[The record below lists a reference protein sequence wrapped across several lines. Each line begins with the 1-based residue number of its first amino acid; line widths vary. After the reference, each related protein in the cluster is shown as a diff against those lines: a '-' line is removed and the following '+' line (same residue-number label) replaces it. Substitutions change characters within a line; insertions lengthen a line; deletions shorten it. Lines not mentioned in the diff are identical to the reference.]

1 MNGKKTKVM
10 TVNVQ
15 RPANI
20 KVGEEPIELVKT
32 FTYLGSVMTEEGGT
46 EEDIKSRLGKARGVF
61 AQLNPV
67 WRSSQFRVDSKLK
80 IYQSCVVSVLLY
92 GSECWR
98 MTQQDSAALSVFQT
112 SCLRKICRIFW
123 PDTISNRDLL
133 KKTKKEDILTTIRR
147 RRWRWVSH
155 TLRREKDNIART
167 ALTWTPEGRR
177 RRGRPKITWR
187 RTIEAEAGTM
197 NRSWRELETLAQDRH
212 EWGNLV
218 GALCASSR
226 RKEPE

>member
-1 MNGKKTKVM
+1 MM

-15 RPANI
+15 RPVNI
-20 KVGEEPIELVKT
+20 TLDEEPIKLVKA
-32 FTYLGSVMTEEGGT
+32 FTYLHSVVTEGGT
-46 EEDIKSRLGKARGVF
+46 EEDIRSRLGKARRVF
-61 AQLNPV
+61 AQLNSV
-67 WRSSQFRVDSKLK
+67 WRSSQFRVATKLK
-80 IYQSCVVSVLLY
+80 IYQSCVVSVLIY

-112 SCLRKICRIFW
+112 SCLLKICRIFW

-133 KKTKKEDILTTIRR
+133 KKTKQEDILTTIRR
-147 RRWRWVSH
+147 SWRWVCH
-155 TLRREKDNIART
+155 LLRREKDNIART

-187 RTIEAEAGTM
+187 RTIEAEARMM
-197 NRSWRELETLAQDRH
+197 NRSWRDLETLAQDRH